1 MLDMPHKR
9 ADGLRVATY
18 NVHSCVGTDRKYDP
32 ERILHVIKEIDADIL
47 ALQEVGGHFI
57 DGVEQSHFFEHKL
70 GMKALMSPNMRRRQ
84 SEYGNLLLAK
94 GELGRHRLIELT
106 VVPFEPRSALDCVV
120 ETHAGS
126 VRVIAA
132 HLGLFRGERRRQ
144 VKFIADSM
152 AQRPAAFTVVMGDF
166 NVFGGERTILRQIG
180 APERLPK
187 LRTFP
192 SRYPL
197 ISLDRIWTVP
207 NAGLMRQHVHRTPL
221 SHVASDHLPMVA
233 EVMPLDELVAPAM
246 V

>member
-9 ADGLRVATY
+9 ADTLRVATY

-32 ERILHVIKEIDADIL
+32 ERILHVIKEIDPDIL
-47 ALQEVGGHFI
+47 ALQEVGGYFI
-57 DGVEQSHFFEHKL
+57 DGVEQAHFFEHKL

-144 VKFIADSM
+144 IKFIADVI
-152 AQRPAAFTVVMGDF
+152 AKQPAAFTVVMGDF
-166 NVFGGERTILRQIG
+166 NVFGAERATLRQIG

-192 SRYPL
+192 ARYPL
-197 ISLDRIWTVP
+197 ISLDRIWTMP
-207 NAGLMRQHVHRTPL
+207 NAGLVRQHVHRTAL
-221 SHVASDHLPMVA
+221 SRVASDHLPMVA
-233 EVMPLDELVAPAM
+233 EVTPLDAMIPAAM
-246 V
+246 L

>member
-1 MLDMPHKR
+1 MLYMPLKR
-9 ADGLRVATY
+9 AGGLRVATY

-32 ERILHVIKEIDADIL
+32 ERILHVIKEIDANIL
-47 ALQEVGGHFI
+47 ALQEVGGRFI

-106 VVPFEPRSALDCVV
+106 LVPFEPRSALDCVV

-166 NVFGGERTILRQIG
+166 NVFGGERSILRQIG

-207 NAGLMRQHVHRTPL
+207 NAGLLRQHVHRTPL
-221 SHVASDHLPMVA
+221 SRVASDHLPMVA
-233 EVMPLDELVAPAM
+233 EVVPLDEMVVPAM